1 MSCERSHYLLV
12 GLAHHLNNKFRN
24 KICIVPR
31 KPANLKWQ
39 IMFKVGMGDSPPTP
53 ESLSKEGAEF
63 LEMCLEHDPRQR
75 ATATDLL
82 AHPFLKVRPFAGT
95 FSLAVS

>member
-1 MSCERSHYLLV
+1 
-12 GLAHHLNNKFRN
+12 
-24 KICIVPR
+24 
-31 KPANLKWQ
+31 
-39 IMFKVGMGDSPPTP
+39 MFKVGMGDSPPTP

-82 AHPFLKVRPFAGT
+82 AHPFLKVRAFKYSASHLNVEWVRLT
-95 FSLAVS
+95 

>member
-1 MSCERSHYLLV
+1 MSPYS
-12 GLAHHLNNKFRN
+12 GLALTSTSNDKFWIKTKQASFEDEPAILNR
-24 KICIVPR
+24 
-31 KPANLKWQ
+31 Q

-82 AHPFLKVRPFAGT
+82 AHPFLKVR
-95 FSLAVS
+95 AVPWMLIKL